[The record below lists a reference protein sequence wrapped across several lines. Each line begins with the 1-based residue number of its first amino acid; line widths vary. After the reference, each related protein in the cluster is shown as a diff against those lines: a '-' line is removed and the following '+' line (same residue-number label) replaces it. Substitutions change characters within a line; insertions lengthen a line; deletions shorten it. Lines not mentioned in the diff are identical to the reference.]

1 MSRTMFKYPLAGWV
15 RETVITNHQVEMPR
29 GARIRHVGIQQ
40 NQVTMWAEVD
50 QDEAPETRSFA
61 IRGTGHEIQEMEV
74 YLGTVFADPYVW
86 HLFET
91 SR

>member
-1 MSRTMFKYPLAGWV
+1 MSRTMFKYPLAGW
-15 RETVITNHQVEMPR
+15 ITNHKVEMPK

-50 QDEAPETRSFA
+50 PDEAPETRNFV
-61 IRGTGHEIQEMEV
+61 IRGTGQEIGEMEV
-74 YLGTVFADPYVW
+74 YLGTVCARLYVW
-86 HLFET
+86 HLFEM